1 MFIVILFI
9 FLGILSGFFCRKLS
23 TGACIS
29 LTDVVAQWQGRI
41 VTWLI
46 WLLLFLL
53 GIEVGSNEMIVRSLP
68 TLGVE
73 ALLLS
78 SAATLGC
85 CVLAWALWR
94 VSKDHTA
101 QENAKKET
109 LETLTEEISSD
120 KKSSAEEET
129 SADKEGKP
137 AENKGLQGSSLLRG
151 LKVMKGSLIVV
162 GFFVIGLLGG
172 IEKMVPAWLLNGEVS
187 FVALCGLLLFV
198 GLGIGLNPEM
208 KKEVRSLS
216 PRMALLPVVTIIGS
230 WLGAL
235 LIWNSA
241 SPHPV
246 RLHGDKQRFRLLFAV
261 EYLHHRISWCRIGN
275 HCSLGKHH
283 TRDAYPVGRSADGP
297 LVWPAGTYL
306 CRRSH
311 HDGHHLAHS
320 LADCGSALCSSEYLP
335 WFCGRLHC
343 ALPRQLV
350 VYDLMLKNLRK

>member
-9 FLGILSGFFCRKLS
+9 FLGILSGVLSRKLS
-23 TGACIS
+23 TGARIS
-29 LTDVVAQWQGRI
+29 HTDVAARWQGRI

-53 GIEVGSNEMIVRSLP
+53 GIEVGSNVMIVRSLP

-78 SAATLGC
+78 SAATLSC
-85 CVLAWALWR
+85 CVLAWILWR
-94 VSKDHTA
+94 VLKNNTM

-109 LETLTEEISSD
+109 
-120 KKSSAEEET
+120 SAE
-129 SADKEGKP
+129 KEGNP
-137 AENKGLQGSSLLRG
+137 AEKEGLQGSSLIRG

-172 IEKMVPAWLLNGEVS
+172 IEKMVPSWLLDGDVS

-235 LIWNSA
+235 LIWTVLHRTLSDCMAINSGFA
-241 SPHPV
+241 YYSLSSIFITEY
-246 RLHGDKQRFRLLFAV
+246 RGAELGTIALLANIIR
-261 EYLHHRISWCRIGN
+261 EMLTL
-275 HCSLGKHH
+275 LGAPLMA
-283 TRDAYPVGRSADGP
+283 RWFGP
-297 LVWPAGTYL
+297 LAPISVGGATTMDTTLPILSQTLGQRYI
-306 CRRSH
+306 
-311 HDGHHLAHS
+311 
-320 LADCGSALCSSEYLP
+320 ALSIYHGFVVDFTVP
-335 WFCGRLHC
+335 F
-343 ALPRQLV
+343 LV
-350 VYDLMLKNLRK
+350 SWWCMI

>member
-9 FLGILSGFFCRKLS
+9 FLGILSGVLCRKLS
-23 TGACIS
+23 TGARIS
-29 LTDVVAQWQGRI
+29 LTDVATRWQGRI

-78 SAATLGC
+78 LAATLSC
-85 CVLAWALWR
+85 CVLAWMLWR
-94 VSKDHTA
+94 VSKNNTV

-109 LETLTEEISSD
+109 
-120 KKSSAEEET
+120 SAE
-129 SADKEGKP
+129 KEGNP
-137 AENKGLQGSSLLRG
+137 AEKEGLQGSSLIRG

-172 IEKMVPAWLLNGEVS
+172 IEKMVPSWLLDLDVS
-187 FVALCGLLLFV
+187 FVALCCLLLFV

-235 LIWNSA
+235 LIWTVLHRTLSDCMAINSGFA
-241 SPHPV
+241 YYSLSSIFITEY
-246 RLHGDKQRFRLLFAV
+246 RGAELGTIALLANIIR
-261 EYLHHRISWCRIGN
+261 EMLTL
-275 HCSLGKHH
+275 LGAPLMA
-283 TRDAYPVGRSADGP
+283 RWFGP
-297 LVWPAGTYL
+297 LAPISAGGATTMDTTLPILSQTVGQRYI
-306 CRRSH
+306 
-311 HDGHHLAHS
+311 
-320 LADCGSALCSSEYLP
+320 ALSIYHGFVVDFTVP
-335 WFCGRLHC
+335 F
-343 ALPRQLV
+343 LV
-350 VYDLMLKNLRK
+350 SWWCMV

>member
-9 FLGILSGFFCRKLS
+9 FLGILSGVLCRKLS

-29 LTDVVAQWQGRI
+29 LTDVAARWQGRI

-101 QENAKKET
+101 QENAKKEALAT
-109 LETLTEEISSD
+109 VTEEVSSE
-120 KKSSAEEET
+120 KKLCAEEETSAAEEET
-129 SADKEGKP
+129 SADKEGNP
-137 AENKGLQGSSLLRG
+137 AEKEGLQGSSLLRG

-187 FVALCGLLLFV
+187 FVTLCGLLLFV

-235 LIWNSA
+235 LIWTVLHRTLSDCMAINSGFA
-241 SPHPV
+241 YYSLSSIFITEY
-246 RLHGDKQRFRLLFAV
+246 RGAELGTIALLANIIR
-261 EYLHHRISWCRIGN
+261 EMLTL
-275 HCSLGKHH
+275 LGAPLMA
-283 TRDAYPVGRSADGP
+283 RWFGP
-297 LVWPAGTYL
+297 LAPISAGGATTMDTTLPILSQTVGQRYV
-306 CRRSH
+306 
-311 HDGHHLAHS
+311 
-320 LADCGSALCSSEYLP
+320 ALSIYHGFVVDFTVP
-335 WFCGRLHC
+335 F
-343 ALPRQLV
+343 LV
-350 VYDLMLKNLRK
+350 SWWCMV

>member
-9 FLGILSGFFCRKLS
+9 FLGILSGVLSRKLS
-23 TGACIS
+23 TGARIS
-29 LTDVVAQWQGRI
+29 HTDVAARWQGRI

-85 CVLAWALWR
+85 CVLAWMLWR
-94 VSKDHTA
+94 VSKNNTV
-101 QENAKKET
+101 QENAKN
-109 LETLTEEISSD
+109 
-120 KKSSAEEET
+120 ET
-129 SADKEGKP
+129 SADKEGNP
-137 AENKGLQGSSLLRG
+137 AEKEGLQGSSLIRG

-172 IEKMVPAWLLNGEVS
+172 IEKMVPSWLLDGDVS

-235 LIWNSA
+235 LIWTVLHRTLSDCMAINSGFA
-241 SPHPV
+241 YYSLSSIFITEY
-246 RLHGDKQRFRLLFAV
+246 RGAELGTIALLANIIR
-261 EYLHHRISWCRIGN
+261 EMLTL
-275 HCSLGKHH
+275 LGAPLMA
-283 TRDAYPVGRSADGP
+283 RWFGP
-297 LVWPAGTYL
+297 LAPISVGGATTMDTTLPILSQTLGQRYI
-306 CRRSH
+306 
-311 HDGHHLAHS
+311 
-320 LADCGSALCSSEYLP
+320 ALSIYHGFVVDFTVP
-335 WFCGRLHC
+335 F
-343 ALPRQLV
+343 LV
-350 VYDLMLKNLRK
+350 SWWCMI

>member
-9 FLGILSGFFCRKLS
+9 FLGILSGVLSRKLS
-23 TGACIS
+23 TGARIS
-29 LTDVVAQWQGRI
+29 HTDVVARWHGRI

-78 SAATLGC
+78 SAATLSC
-85 CVLAWALWR
+85 CVLAWMLWR
-94 VSKDHTA
+94 FSTNNTV
-101 QENAKKET
+101 QENAKN
-109 LETLTEEISSD
+109 
-120 KKSSAEEET
+120 ET
-129 SADKEGKP
+129 SAEKEGNP
-137 AENKGLQGSSLLRG
+137 AEKEGLQGSSLIRG

-172 IEKMVPAWLLNGEVS
+172 IEKMVPSWLLDGDVS

-235 LIWNSA
+235 LIWTVLHRTLSDCMAINSGFA
-241 SPHPV
+241 YYSLSSIFITEY
-246 RLHGDKQRFRLLFAV
+246 RGAELGTIALLANIIR
-261 EYLHHRISWCRIGN
+261 EMLTL
-275 HCSLGKHH
+275 LGAPLMA
-283 TRDAYPVGRSADGP
+283 RWFGP
-297 LVWPAGTYL
+297 LAPISVGGATTMDTTLPILSQTLGQRYI
-306 CRRSH
+306 
-311 HDGHHLAHS
+311 
-320 LADCGSALCSSEYLP
+320 ALSIYHGFVVDFTVP
-335 WFCGRLHC
+335 F
-343 ALPRQLV
+343 LV
-350 VYDLMLKNLRK
+350 SWWCMI

>member
-9 FLGILSGFFCRKLS
+9 FLGILSGVFCRKLS

-29 LTDVVAQWQGRI
+29 LTDVAERWQGRI

-78 SAATLGC
+78 TAATLGC

-101 QENAKKET
+101 QENAKKEALAT
-109 LETLTEEISSD
+109 VTEEVSSE
-120 KKSSAEEET
+120 KV
-129 SADKEGKP
+129 
-137 AENKGLQGSSLLRG
+137 GLQGSSLLRG
-151 LKVMKGSLIVV
+151 LKVMKGSLFVV

-235 LIWNSA
+235 LIWTVLHRTLSDCMAINSGFA
-241 SPHPV
+241 YYSLSSIFITEY
-246 RLHGDKQRFRLLFAV
+246 RGAELGTIALLANIIR
-261 EYLHHRISWCRIGN
+261 EMLTL
-275 HCSLGKHH
+275 LGAPLMA
-283 TRDAYPVGRSADGP
+283 RWFGP
-297 LVWPAGTYL
+297 LAPISAGGATTMDTTLPILSQTVGQRYV
-306 CRRSH
+306 
-311 HDGHHLAHS
+311 
-320 LADCGSALCSSEYLP
+320 ALSIYHGFVVDFTVP
-335 WFCGRLHC
+335 F
-343 ALPRQLV
+343 LV
-350 VYDLMLKNLRK
+350 SWWCMI

>member
-9 FLGILSGFFCRKLS
+9 FLGILSGVLCRKLS
-23 TGACIS
+23 TGARIS
-29 LTDVVAQWQGRI
+29 HTDVVARWHGRI

-85 CVLAWALWR
+85 CVLAWMLWR
-94 VSKDHTA
+94 VSKNNTV
-101 QENAKKET
+101 QENAKN
-109 LETLTEEISSD
+109 
-120 KKSSAEEET
+120 ET
-129 SADKEGKP
+129 SADKEGNP
-137 AENKGLQGSSLLRG
+137 AEKEGLQGSSLIRG
-151 LKVMKGSLIVV
+151 LKVMKGSLIVM

-172 IEKMVPAWLLNGEVS
+172 IEKMVPSWLLDGDVS

-216 PRMALLPVVTIIGS
+216 TRMALLPVVTIIGS

-235 LIWNSA
+235 LIWTVLHRTLSDCMAINSGLA
-241 SPHPV
+241 YYSLSSIFITEY
-246 RLHGDKQRFRLLFAV
+246 RGAELGAIALLANIIR
-261 EYLHHRISWCRIGN
+261 EMLTL
-275 HCSLGKHH
+275 LGAPLMA
-283 TRDAYPVGRSADGP
+283 RWFGP
-297 LVWPAGTYL
+297 LAPISAGGATTMDTTLPILSQTLGQRYI
-306 CRRSH
+306 
-311 HDGHHLAHS
+311 
-320 LADCGSALCSSEYLP
+320 ALSIYHGFVVDFTVP
-335 WFCGRLHC
+335 F
-343 ALPRQLV
+343 LV
-350 VYDLMLKNLRK
+350 SWWCMI

>member
-9 FLGILSGFFCRKLS
+9 FLGILSGVLCRKLS
-23 TGACIS
+23 TGARIL
-29 LTDVVAQWQGRI
+29 LTDVAARWQGRI

-85 CVLAWALWR
+85 CVLAWMLWR
-94 VSKDHTA
+94 VSKNNTV
-101 QENAKKET
+101 QENAKN
-109 LETLTEEISSD
+109 
-120 KKSSAEEET
+120 ET
-129 SADKEGKP
+129 SADKEGNP
-137 AENKGLQGSSLLRG
+137 AEKEGLQGSSLIRG

-172 IEKMVPAWLLNGEVS
+172 IEKMVPSWLLDGDVS

-235 LIWNSA
+235 LIWTVLHRTLSDCMAINSGFA
-241 SPHPV
+241 YYSLSSIFITEY
-246 RLHGDKQRFRLLFAV
+246 RGAELGTIALLANIIR
-261 EYLHHRISWCRIGN
+261 EMLTL
-275 HCSLGKHH
+275 LGAPLMA
-283 TRDAYPVGRSADGP
+283 RWFGP
-297 LVWPAGTYL
+297 LAPISAGGATTM
-306 CRRSH
+306 
-311 HDGHHLAHS
+311 DTT
-320 LADCGSALCSSEYLP
+320 LP
-335 WFCGRLHC
+335 IL
-343 ALPRQLV
+343 
-350 VYDLMLKNLRK
+350 

>member
-9 FLGILSGFFCRKLS
+9 FLGILSGILCRKLS
-23 TGACIS
+23 TGARIS
-29 LTDVVAQWQGRI
+29 LTDVAARWQGRI
-41 VTWLI
+41 VTRLI

-85 CVLAWALWR
+85 CVLAWMLWR
-94 VSKDHTA
+94 VSKNNTM

-109 LETLTEEISSD
+109 
-120 KKSSAEEET
+120 
-129 SADKEGKP
+129 SADKEGNP
-137 AENKGLQGSSLLRG
+137 AEKEGLQESSLIRG
-151 LKVMKGSLIVV
+151 LRVMKGSLIVV

-172 IEKMVPAWLLNGEVS
+172 IEKMVPSWLLDGDVS

-235 LIWNSA
+235 LIWTVLHRTLSDCMAINSGFA
-241 SPHPV
+241 YYSLSSIFITEY
-246 RLHGDKQRFRLLFAV
+246 RGAELGTIALLANIIR
-261 EYLHHRISWCRIGN
+261 EMLTL
-275 HCSLGKHH
+275 LGAPLMA
-283 TRDAYPVGRSADGP
+283 RWFGP
-297 LVWPAGTYL
+297 LAPISAGGATTMDTTLPILSQTVGQRYI
-306 CRRSH
+306 
-311 HDGHHLAHS
+311 
-320 LADCGSALCSSEYLP
+320 ALSIYHGFVVDFTVP
-335 WFCGRLHC
+335 F
-343 ALPRQLV
+343 LV
-350 VYDLMLKNLRK
+350 SWWCMV

>member
-1 MFIVILFI
+1 MFLVILFI
-9 FLGILSGFFCRKLS
+9 FLGILSGVLCRKLS
-23 TGACIS
+23 TGARIS
-29 LTDVVAQWQGRI
+29 LTDVAARWQGRI

-85 CVLAWALWR
+85 CVLAWMLWR
-94 VSKDHTA
+94 VSKNNTV

-109 LETLTEEISSD
+109 
-120 KKSSAEEET
+120 SAE
-129 SADKEGKP
+129 KEGNP
-137 AENKGLQGSSLLRG
+137 AEKEGLQGSSLIRG

-172 IEKMVPAWLLNGEVS
+172 IEKMVPSWLLDRDVS

-198 GLGIGLNPEM
+198 GLGNGLNPEM

-235 LIWNSA
+235 LIWTVLHRTLSDCMAINSGFA
-241 SPHPV
+241 YYSLSSIFITEY
-246 RLHGDKQRFRLLFAV
+246 RGAELGTIALLANIIR
-261 EYLHHRISWCRIGN
+261 EMLTL
-275 HCSLGKHH
+275 LGAPLMA
-283 TRDAYPVGRSADGP
+283 RWFGP
-297 LVWPAGTYL
+297 LAPISVGGATTMDTTLPILSQTLGQRYI
-306 CRRSH
+306 
-311 HDGHHLAHS
+311 
-320 LADCGSALCSSEYLP
+320 ALSIYHGFVVDFTVP
-335 WFCGRLHC
+335 F
-343 ALPRQLV
+343 LV
-350 VYDLMLKNLRK
+350 SWWCMV

>member
-9 FLGILSGFFCRKLS
+9 FLGILSGVLYRKLS
-23 TGACIS
+23 TGARIS
-29 LTDVVAQWQGRI
+29 LTDVAARWQGRI

-85 CVLAWALWR
+85 CVLAWMLWR
-94 VSKDHTA
+94 VSKNNTM

-109 LETLTEEISSD
+109 
-120 KKSSAEEET
+120 SAE
-129 SADKEGKP
+129 KEGNPTEK
-137 AENKGLQGSSLLRG
+137 EGLQGSSLIRG

-172 IEKMVPAWLLNGEVS
+172 IEKMVPSWLLDGDVS

-235 LIWNSA
+235 LIWTVLHRTLSDCMAINSGFA
-241 SPHPV
+241 YYSLSSIFITEY
-246 RLHGDKQRFRLLFAV
+246 RGAELGTIALLANIIR
-261 EYLHHRISWCRIGN
+261 EMLTL
-275 HCSLGKHH
+275 LGAPLMA
-283 TRDAYPVGRSADGP
+283 RWFGP
-297 LVWPAGTYL
+297 LAPISAGGATTMDTTLPILSQTVGQRYI
-306 CRRSH
+306 
-311 HDGHHLAHS
+311 
-320 LADCGSALCSSEYLP
+320 ALSIYHGFVVDFTVP
-335 WFCGRLHC
+335 F
-343 ALPRQLV
+343 LV
-350 VYDLMLKNLRK
+350 SWWCMV

>member
-9 FLGILSGFFCRKLS
+9 FLGILSGVLYRKLS
-23 TGACIS
+23 TGARIS
-29 LTDVVAQWQGRI
+29 LTDVAARWQGRI

-85 CVLAWALWR
+85 CVLAWMLWR
-94 VSKDHTA
+94 VSKNNTV

-109 LETLTEEISSD
+109 
-120 KKSSAEEET
+120 SAE
-129 SADKEGKP
+129 KEGNPTEK
-137 AENKGLQGSSLLRG
+137 EGLQGSSLIRG

-172 IEKMVPAWLLNGEVS
+172 IEKMVPSWLLDGDVS

-235 LIWNSA
+235 LIWTVLHRTLSDCMAINSGFA
-241 SPHPV
+241 YYSLSSIFITEY
-246 RLHGDKQRFRLLFAV
+246 RGAELGTIALLANIIR
-261 EYLHHRISWCRIGN
+261 EMLTL
-275 HCSLGKHH
+275 LGAPLMA
-283 TRDAYPVGRSADGP
+283 RWFGP
-297 LVWPAGTYL
+297 LAPISAGGATTMDTTLPILSQTVGQRYI
-306 CRRSH
+306 
-311 HDGHHLAHS
+311 
-320 LADCGSALCSSEYLP
+320 ALSIYHGFVVDFTVP
-335 WFCGRLHC
+335 F
-343 ALPRQLV
+343 LV
-350 VYDLMLKNLRK
+350 SWWCMV

>member
-9 FLGILSGFFCRKLS
+9 FLGILSGVLCRKLS
-23 TGACIS
+23 TGARIS
-29 LTDVVAQWQGRI
+29 HTDVAARWQGRI

-85 CVLAWALWR
+85 CVLACMLWR
-94 VSKDHTA
+94 VSKNNTVL
-101 QENAKKET
+101 ENVKK
-109 LETLTEEISSD
+109 
-120 KKSSAEEET
+120 ET
-129 SADKEGKP
+129 SADKEGNPVEKEGNP
-137 AENKGLQGSSLLRG
+137 AEKEGLQGSSLIRG

-172 IEKMVPAWLLNGEVS
+172 IEKMVPSWLLDGDVS

-235 LIWNSA
+235 LIWTVLHRTLSDCMAINSGFA
-241 SPHPV
+241 YYSLSSIFITEY
-246 RLHGDKQRFRLLFAV
+246 RGAELGTIALLANIIR
-261 EYLHHRISWCRIGN
+261 EMLTL
-275 HCSLGKHH
+275 LGAPLMA
-283 TRDAYPVGRSADGP
+283 RWFGP
-297 LVWPAGTYL
+297 LAPISAGGATTMDTTLPILSQTVGQRYI
-306 CRRSH
+306 
-311 HDGHHLAHS
+311 
-320 LADCGSALCSSEYLP
+320 ALSIYHGFVVDFTVP
-335 WFCGRLHC
+335 F
-343 ALPRQLV
+343 LV
-350 VYDLMLKNLRK
+350 SWWCMV

>member
-9 FLGILSGFFCRKLS
+9 FWGILSGVLCRKLS
-23 TGACIS
+23 TGARIS
-29 LTDVVAQWQGRI
+29 LTDVAARWQGRI

-85 CVLAWALWR
+85 CVLACMLWR
-94 VSKDHTA
+94 VSKNNTVL
-101 QENAKKET
+101 ENVKKET
-109 LETLTEEISSD
+109 ST
-120 KKSSAEEET
+120 
-129 SADKEGKP
+129 DKEGNP
-137 AENKGLQGSSLLRG
+137 AEKEGLQGSSLIRG
-151 LKVMKGSLIVV
+151 LRVMKGSLIVV

-172 IEKMVPAWLLNGEVS
+172 IEKMVPSWLLDGDVS

-235 LIWNSA
+235 LIWTVLHRTLSDCMAINSGFA
-241 SPHPV
+241 YYSLSSIFV
-246 RLHGDKQRFRLLFAV
+246 TEYRGAELGTIALLANIIR
-261 EYLHHRISWCRIGN
+261 EMLTL
-275 HCSLGKHH
+275 LGAPLMA
-283 TRDAYPVGRSADGP
+283 RWFGP
-297 LVWPAGTYL
+297 LAPISAGGATTMDTTLPILSQTVGQRYI
-306 CRRSH
+306 
-311 HDGHHLAHS
+311 
-320 LADCGSALCSSEYLP
+320 ALSIYHGFVVDFTVP
-335 WFCGRLHC
+335 F
-343 ALPRQLV
+343 LV
-350 VYDLMLKNLRK
+350 SWWCMV

>member
-9 FLGILSGFFCRKLS
+9 FLGILSGVLYRKLS
-23 TGACIS
+23 TGARIS
-29 LTDVVAQWQGRI
+29 LTDVAARWQGRI

-85 CVLAWALWR
+85 CVLAWMLWR
-94 VSKDHTA
+94 VSKNNTV

-109 LETLTEEISSD
+109 
-120 KKSSAEEET
+120 
-129 SADKEGKP
+129 SADKEGNP
-137 AENKGLQGSSLLRG
+137 AEKEGLQGSSLIRG

-172 IEKMVPAWLLNGEVS
+172 IEKMVPSWLLDGDVS

-208 KKEVRSLS
+208 KKEVRSLN

-235 LIWNSA
+235 LIWTVLHRTLSDCMAINSGFSYYSLSSIFITEYRGA
-241 SPHPV
+241 E
-246 RLHGDKQRFRLLFAV
+246 LGTIALLANIIR
-261 EYLHHRISWCRIGN
+261 EMLTL
-275 HCSLGKHH
+275 LGAPLMA
-283 TRDAYPVGRSADGP
+283 RWFGP
-297 LVWPAGTYL
+297 LAPISAGGATTMDTTLPILSQTVGQRYI
-306 CRRSH
+306 
-311 HDGHHLAHS
+311 
-320 LADCGSALCSSEYLP
+320 ALSIYHGFVVDFTVP
-335 WFCGRLHC
+335 F
-343 ALPRQLV
+343 LV
-350 VYDLMLKNLRK
+350 SWWCMV

>member
-9 FLGILSGFFCRKLS
+9 FLGILSGVLYRKLS
-23 TGACIS
+23 TGARIS
-29 LTDVVAQWQGRI
+29 LTDVAARWQGRI

-85 CVLAWALWR
+85 CVLAWMLWR
-94 VSKDHTA
+94 VSKNNTV

-109 LETLTEEISSD
+109 
-120 KKSSAEEET
+120 SAE
-129 SADKEGKP
+129 KEGNP
-137 AENKGLQGSSLLRG
+137 AEKEGLQGSSLIRG

-172 IEKMVPAWLLNGEVS
+172 IEKMEPSWLLDGDVS

-235 LIWNSA
+235 LIWTVLHRTLSDCMAINSGFA
-241 SPHPV
+241 YYSLSSIFITEY
-246 RLHGDKQRFRLLFAV
+246 RGAELGTIALLANIIR
-261 EYLHHRISWCRIGN
+261 EMLTL
-275 HCSLGKHH
+275 LGAPLMAHWF
-283 TRDAYPVGRSADGP
+283 GP
-297 LVWPAGTYL
+297 LAPISAGGATTMDTTLPILSQTVGQRYI
-306 CRRSH
+306 
-311 HDGHHLAHS
+311 
-320 LADCGSALCSSEYLP
+320 ALSIYHGFVVDFTVP
-335 WFCGRLHC
+335 F
-343 ALPRQLV
+343 LV
-350 VYDLMLKNLRK
+350 SWWCMV

>member
-9 FLGILSGFFCRKLS
+9 FLGILSGVLSRKLS
-23 TGACIS
+23 TGARIS
-29 LTDVVAQWQGRI
+29 HTDVAARWQGRI

-53 GIEVGSNEMIVRSLP
+53 GIEVGSNVMIVRSLP

-78 SAATLGC
+78 SAATLSC
-85 CVLAWALWR
+85 CVLAWILWR
-94 VSKDHTA
+94 VLKNNTV

-109 LETLTEEISSD
+109 
-120 KKSSAEEET
+120 SAE
-129 SADKEGKP
+129 KEGNP
-137 AENKGLQGSSLLRG
+137 AEKEGLQGSSLIRG

-172 IEKMVPAWLLNGEVS
+172 IEKMVPSWLLDGDVS

-235 LIWNSA
+235 LIWTVLHRTLSDCMAINSGFA
-241 SPHPV
+241 YYSLSSIFITEY
-246 RLHGDKQRFRLLFAV
+246 RGAELGTIALLANIIR
-261 EYLHHRISWCRIGN
+261 EMLTL
-275 HCSLGKHH
+275 LGAPLMA
-283 TRDAYPVGRSADGP
+283 RWFGP
-297 LVWPAGTYL
+297 LAPISVGGATTMDTTLPILSQTVGQRYI
-306 CRRSH
+306 
-311 HDGHHLAHS
+311 
-320 LADCGSALCSSEYLP
+320 ALSIYHGFVVDFTVP
-335 WFCGRLHC
+335 F
-343 ALPRQLV
+343 LV
-350 VYDLMLKNLRK
+350 SWWCMV

>member
-9 FLGILSGFFCRKLS
+9 FLGILSGVLCRKLS

-78 SAATLGC
+78 TAATLGC

-94 VSKDHTA
+94 VSKNNST
-101 QENAKKET
+101 QEKAKKET

-129 SADKEGKP
+129 SADKEGNPAEKEGKP

-235 LIWNSA
+235 LIWTVLHRTLSDCMAINSGFA
-241 SPHPV
+241 YYSLSSIFITEY
-246 RLHGDKQRFRLLFAV
+246 RGAELGTIALLANIIR
-261 EYLHHRISWCRIGN
+261 EMLTL
-275 HCSLGKHH
+275 LGAPLMA
-283 TRDAYPVGRSADGP
+283 RWFGP
-297 LVWPAGTYL
+297 LAPISAGGATTMDTTLPILSQTVGQRYV
-306 CRRSH
+306 
-311 HDGHHLAHS
+311 
-320 LADCGSALCSSEYLP
+320 ALSIYHGFVVDFTVP
-335 WFCGRLHC
+335 F
-343 ALPRQLV
+343 LV
-350 VYDLMLKNLRK
+350 SWWCMV

>member
-9 FLGILSGFFCRKLS
+9 FLGILSGIFCRKLS

-29 LTDVVAQWQGRI
+29 LTDVAERWQGRI

-78 SAATLGC
+78 TAATLGC

-94 VSKDHTA
+94 VSKNHTA
-101 QENAKKET
+101 QEKAKKEALAT
-109 LETLTEEISSD
+109 VTEEISSD

-129 SADKEGKP
+129 SADKEGNP

-198 GLGIGLNPEM
+198 GLGIGQNPEM

-235 LIWNSA
+235 LVWTVLHRTLSDCMAINSGFA
-241 SPHPV
+241 YYSLSSIFITEY
-246 RLHGDKQRFRLLFAV
+246 RGAELGTIALLANIIR
-261 EYLHHRISWCRIGN
+261 EMLTL
-275 HCSLGKHH
+275 LGAPLMA
-283 TRDAYPVGRSADGP
+283 RWFGP
-297 LVWPAGTYL
+297 LAPISAGGATTMDTTLPILSQTVGQRYV
-306 CRRSH
+306 
-311 HDGHHLAHS
+311 
-320 LADCGSALCSSEYLP
+320 ALSIYHGFVVDFTVP
-335 WFCGRLHC
+335 F
-343 ALPRQLV
+343 LV
-350 VYDLMLKNLRK
+350 SWWCMI

>member
-1 MFIVILFI
+1 MFIVFLFI
-9 FLGILSGFFCRKLS
+9 FLGILSGVLCRKLS
-23 TGACIS
+23 TGARIL
-29 LTDVVAQWQGRI
+29 LTDVAARWQGRI

-85 CVLAWALWR
+85 CVLAWMLWR
-94 VSKDHTA
+94 VSKNNTV

-109 LETLTEEISSD
+109 
-120 KKSSAEEET
+120 
-129 SADKEGKP
+129 SADKEGNP
-137 AENKGLQGSSLLRG
+137 AEKEGLQGSSLLRG

-162 GFFVIGLLGG
+162 GFFVIGLQGG

-235 LIWNSA
+235 LIWTVLHRTLSDCMAINSGFA
-241 SPHPV
+241 YYSLSSIFITEY
-246 RLHGDKQRFRLLFAV
+246 RGAELGTIALLANIIR
-261 EYLHHRISWCRIGN
+261 EMLTL
-275 HCSLGKHH
+275 LGAPLMA
-283 TRDAYPVGRSADGP
+283 RWFGP
-297 LVWPAGTYL
+297 LAPISAGGATTMDTTLPILSQTVGQRYV
-306 CRRSH
+306 
-311 HDGHHLAHS
+311 
-320 LADCGSALCSSEYLP
+320 ALSIYHGFVVDFTVP
-335 WFCGRLHC
+335 F
-343 ALPRQLV
+343 LV
-350 VYDLMLKNLRK
+350 SWWCMV

>member
-9 FLGILSGFFCRKLS
+9 FLGILSGVLSRKLS
-23 TGACIS
+23 TGARIS
-29 LTDVVAQWQGRI
+29 HTDVAARWQGRI

-53 GIEVGSNEMIVRSLP
+53 GIEVGSNVMIVRSLP

-78 SAATLGC
+78 SAATLSC
-85 CVLAWALWR
+85 CVLAWILWR
-94 VSKDHTA
+94 VLKNNTV

-109 LETLTEEISSD
+109 
-120 KKSSAEEET
+120 SAE
-129 SADKEGKP
+129 KEGNP
-137 AENKGLQGSSLLRG
+137 AEKEGLQGSSLIRG
-151 LKVMKGSLIVV
+151 LKVMKGSLSVV

-172 IEKMVPAWLLNGEVS
+172 IEKMVPSWLLDGDVS

-235 LIWNSA
+235 LIWTVLHRTLSDCMAINSGFA
-241 SPHPV
+241 YYSLSSIFITEY
-246 RLHGDKQRFRLLFAV
+246 RGAELGTIALLANIIR
-261 EYLHHRISWCRIGN
+261 EMLTL
-275 HCSLGKHH
+275 LGAPLMA
-283 TRDAYPVGRSADGP
+283 RWFGP
-297 LVWPAGTYL
+297 LAPISVGGATTMDTTLPILSQTVGQRYI
-306 CRRSH
+306 
-311 HDGHHLAHS
+311 
-320 LADCGSALCSSEYLP
+320 ALSIYHGFVVDFTVP
-335 WFCGRLHC
+335 F
-343 ALPRQLV
+343 LV
-350 VYDLMLKNLRK
+350 SWWCMV